1 MTEIW
6 RDIKG
11 YEGLYQVSNLGRVR
25 NKKRNRVISQHNRSH
40 GYLGVMLYD
49 VNRDKDG
56 HGKHFS
62 VHRLVAT
69 AFIPNTNNYPEVNHI
84 DENKQNNRASNLE
97 WCTRLYNMN
106 AGTVQA
112 RKGKAHING
121 KCSKAVDQYTVD
133 GTFVAHYPS
142 LAEVRRQTGFDPRN
156 ICHYLKDR
164 QSHKHAYGYR
174 WEYSE

>member
-1 MTEIW
+1 MEIW
-6 RDIKG
+6 KDVVG
-11 YEGLYQVSNLGRVR
+11 YEGLYEVSNLGRVR
-25 NKKRNRVISQHNRSH
+25 NKKRNRVISQHTRSH
-40 GYLGVMLYD
+40 GYLGVTLYD
-49 VNRDKDG
+49 VNRDKDR

-69 AFIPNTNNYPEVNHI
+69 AFIPNTNSCPEVNHI

-112 RKGKAHING
+112 RKSKAHING

-133 GTFVAHYPS
+133 GTLVAHYPS
-142 LAEVRRQTGFDPRN
+142 LAEVQRRTGYNAQNVWKNIKGKPR
-156 ICHYLKDR
+156 Y
-164 QSHKHAYGYR
+164 SHAYGYI
-174 WEYSE
+174 WKYSAE